1 MFFFISL
8 DSQNNIHI
16 RADGDGGLQIS
27 SSGLKLEPHSILR
40 LESFLGNFER
50 DFCPLTRL
58 YPEVVNQVSD
68 GLGI

>member
-1 MFFFISL
+1 MFLFHLILKIIFIFEP
-8 DSQNNIHI
+8 I
-16 RADGDGGLQIS
+16 GDGGLQIL